1 MQLNHAAVGG
11 TEDSG
16 DVLVEVAPG
25 QGTLELEINSKV
37 LSQYGSSIKKTV
49 IQTLT
54 RLNVT
59 DAKVIVKDKGAVD
72 QTIRARLVTAIF
84 RAADMKENLPWGD
97 L

>member
-1 MQLNHAAVGG
+1 MQLNHTAIGG

-16 DVLVEVAPG
+16 DVLVEVSPG
-25 QGTLELEINSKV
+25 NGELELEITSKV
-37 LSQYGSSIKKTV
+37 LVLYGESIKKSV
-49 IQTLT
+49 LETLSK
-54 RLNVT
+54 LKVN
-59 DAKVIVKDKGAVD
+59 DAKVTVKDKGAVN

>member
-1 MQLNHAAVGG
+1 MQLSHTAVGG

-49 IQTLT
+49 LETLT

-59 DAKVIVKDKGAVD
+59 DAKVVIKDKGAVD

>member
-49 IQTLT
+49 IETLT

-72 QTIRARLVTAIF
+72 QTIRARLATAIF
-84 RAADMKENLPWGD
+84 RAADMQENLPWGD

>member
-25 QGTLELEINSKV
+25 IGKLELEIKSKV
-37 LSQYGSSIKKTV
+37 LSQYGSSIKKSV
-49 IQTLT
+49 LEVLDQLK
-54 RLNVT
+54 VT
-59 DAKVIVKDKGAVD
+59 DAKVIVNDKGAVD
-72 QTIRARLVTAIF
+72 QTIRARLTTAVF

>member
-1 MQLNHAAVGG
+1 MQLNHTAIGG

-16 DVLVEVAPG
+16 DVLVEVSPG
-25 QGTLELEINSKV
+25 TGKLELEINSKV
-37 LSQYGSSIKKTV
+37 LVLYGESIKKSV
-49 IQTLT
+49 LETLS
-54 RLNVT
+54 RLKVT
-59 DAKVIVKDKGAVD
+59 DAKVVVKDKGAVD

>member
-49 IQTLT
+49 LETLT
-54 RLNVT
+54 RLKVT

-84 RAADMKENLPWGD
+84 RAADMQENLPWGD

>member
-16 DVLVEVAPG
+16 DVLVEVTPG

-49 IQTLT
+49 LETLT

-59 DAKVIVKDKGAVD
+59 DAKVIVKDKGAVE

-84 RAADMKENLPWGD
+84 RAADMQENLPWGD

>member
-1 MQLNHAAVGG
+1 MQLSHAAVGG

-49 IQTLT
+49 IETLT

>member
-25 QGTLELEINSKV
+25 QGKLELEINSKV

-49 IQTLT
+49 LETLT

-84 RAADMKENLPWGD
+84 RAADIKENLPWGD

>member
-1 MQLNHAAVGG
+1 MQLSHAAVGG

-49 IQTLT
+49 LETLT

>member
-1 MQLNHAAVGG
+1 MQLNHAAIGG

-16 DVLVEVAPG
+16 DVLVEVSPG
-25 QGTLELEINSKV
+25 TGKLELEITSKV
-37 LSQYGSSIKKTV
+37 LVLYGESIKKSV
-49 IQTLT
+49 LETLS
-54 RLNVT
+54 RLKVT
-59 DAKVIVKDKGAVD
+59 HAKVVVKDKGAVD

>member
-1 MQLNHAAVGG
+1 MQLNHAAIGG

-16 DVLVEVAPG
+16 DVLVEVSPG
-25 QGTLELEINSKV
+25 TGRLELEITSKV
-37 LSQYGSSIKKTV
+37 LVLYGESIKKSV
-49 IQTLT
+49 LETLS
-54 RLNVT
+54 RLKVT
-59 DAKVIVKDKGAVD
+59 DAKVVVKDKGAVD

>member
-1 MQLNHAAVGG
+1 MQLSHAAVGG

-49 IQTLT
+49 LETLT

-84 RAADMKENLPWGD
+84 RAADMKDNLPWGD

>member
-37 LSQYGSSIKKTV
+37 LSQYGSSSKKKV
-49 IQTLT
+49 VETLT

>member
-49 IQTLT
+49 IETLT

>member
-1 MQLNHAAVGG
+1 MQLNHAAIGG

-16 DVLVEVAPG
+16 DVLVEVSPG
-25 QGTLELEINSKV
+25 TGKLELEITSKV
-37 LSQYGSSIKKTV
+37 LVLYGESIKKSV
-49 IQTLT
+49 LETLS
-54 RLNVT
+54 RLKVT
-59 DAKVIVKDKGAVD
+59 DAKVVVKDKGAVD

>member
-11 TEDSG
+11 TEESG
-16 DVLVEVAPG
+16 DVFVEVSPG
-25 QGTLELEINSKV
+25 TGKLELEITSKV
-37 LSQYGSSIKKTV
+37 LVLYGESIKKS
-49 IQTLT
+49 ILETLS
-54 RLNVT
+54 RLKVT

>member
-1 MQLNHAAVGG
+1 MQLSHAAVGG

-49 IQTLT
+49 LETLT

-84 RAADMKENLPWGD
+84 RAADMKEKL
-97 L
+97 LIC

>member
-49 IQTLT
+49 LETLT

>member
-1 MQLNHAAVGG
+1 MQLNHTAIGG

-16 DVLVEVAPG
+16 DVLVEVSPG
-25 QGTLELEINSKV
+25 NGEIELEITSKV
-37 LSQYGSSIKKTV
+37 LVLYGESIKKSV
-49 IQTLT
+49 LETLSK
-54 RLNVT
+54 LKVT
-59 DAKVIVKDKGAVD
+59 DAKVTVKDKGAVD